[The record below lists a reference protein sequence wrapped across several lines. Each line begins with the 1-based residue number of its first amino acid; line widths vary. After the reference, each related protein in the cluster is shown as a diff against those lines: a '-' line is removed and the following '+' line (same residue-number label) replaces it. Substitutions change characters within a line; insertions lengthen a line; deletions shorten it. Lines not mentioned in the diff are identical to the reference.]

1 MTAETLGL
9 LAADTEVPDPGL
21 SGDSLTPADQGER
34 ETETAEEM
42 IARGEI
48 PEGYTRD
55 PRTKQVRPKKT
66 RGRPRLG
73 TSAPRPDTPLD
84 RKPDESP
91 DTKAKGHREAP
102 IPRYQKGVIAAGMT
116 KLYKRAGRV
125 VKAMDKD
132 IGTAIIECAEDC
144 GEAWDELARTNPRIR
159 RTLMK
164 MISGGAWGSVIMA
177 HLPIVLAIIM
187 KDGIKKHIP
196 FMKLIDSM
204 MADDEEGPSDLSSM
218 LGGMS
223 QEDMK
228 QAMSMAQGLMGGVAM
243 RAAQNGADND

>member
-9 LAADTEVPDPGL
+9 LTGDTEVAGPAL
-21 SGDSLTPADQGER
+21 SGDSLDPSDLGQQENETP
-34 ETETAEEM
+34 EEM

-55 PRTKQVRPKKT
+55 AKTKEIRRKKT

-73 TSAPRPDTPLD
+73 TSAPRPDTPID

-91 DTKAKGHREAP
+91 DSKVKGHREAP

-116 KLYKRAGRV
+116 KLYKRAGRL

-132 IGTAIIECAEDC
+132 IGVAIIESAEDC

-177 HLPIVLAIIM
+177 HLPILLAIIM
-187 KDGIKKHIP
+187 KDGIRKHIP

-204 MADDEEGPSDLSSM
+204 MADDEEGPSEMSSM
-218 LGGMS
+218 LGGMT
-223 QEDMK
+223 QQDMR
-228 QAMSMAQGLMGGVAM
+228 QAMAMAQSMMGGVAM
-243 RAAQNGADND
+243 KAAQNGGNE